1 MSVKEKLVV
10 IRRLRWLTALL
21 LCGFAGLA
29 SAAEALPRHPLET
42 RALVEPEAVLK
53 ELPAAIEAARS
64 AGDQRTLTLLY
75 LAEANACRVV
85 ADWLCQRNAGARARE
100 TAQPLGE
107 TLLLVRGLIAE
118 SRASIALQDYT
129 RGERLLG
136 DAELKLKQTPNAEL
150 EADVLLA
157 YSSLSHTLGKHQ
169 LAADYAERGLQRL
182 DRGEALPMQ
191 ARLLRNRARAL
202 AQLGQFEAAQQSL
215 LRGMA
220 VVEQVTDPKL
230 SAELYLEAARVAR
243 LLNDVGTQRQNGQKV
258 LELAR
263 QLKNSQLA
271 GLGHEVLG
279 IAALNAG
286 DDATALAEL
295 KQSYDSFRALGL
307 ARDELRLSRQLIGVM
322 VEQPQLAADL
332 EPLVRRFLELDRTV
346 AQSDRAQAADDFDAR
361 LKYAQQ
367 ELEVLRLEN
376 EATLAR
382 EREEALARTN
392 RLTRLLILVG
402 ATSLTVLA
410 IFFWQQWRS
419 NRRLKAAFA
428 ALRDSEARAT
438 DLLKLSKGFVFL
450 HDAQGHLLLVNPA
463 TAAALGAAPEDLE
476 ERALADFVP
485 SAGHS
490 GLKDY
495 LARVSADGE
504 DEGRLLVRQGDG
516 SHHHWR
522 YSSRLSAQ
530 ADRRAYVIA
539 HAVDVTEQVEQ
550 AELLREKSRRDA
562 LTGAYNRRQL
572 EEIEARPDSAGA
584 PRQWAVVNVD
594 LDHFKQIN
602 DSRGHDVGDQVLRE
616 MARLLERAGGAGSTL
631 IRTGGDEFV
640 LLNEPADT
648 ATLAALLER
657 LESQRAGAPCGY
669 SLGSA
674 LRHGDE
680 TLSATLTRADEDM
693 YQRRRLARGEK

>member
-1 MSVKEKLVV
+1 M
-10 IRRLRWLTALL
+10 LRQL
-21 LCGFAGLA
+21 FAGVLA
-29 SAAEALPRHPLET
+29 VLGAAVAHAGDDLPRHPLET
-42 RALVEPEAVLK
+42 RALVEPEQVLK
-53 ELPAAIEAARS
+53 ELPAAIAQARS
-64 AGDQRTLTLLY
+64 TADPRTLALLY
-75 LAEANACRVV
+75 LAEANACRVI

-100 TAQPLGE
+100 TAEPLRDD
-107 TLLLVRGLIAE
+107 LLTVRGLIAE

-129 RGERLLG
+129 RGEHLLG
-136 DAELKLKQTPNAEL
+136 DAELALKRTPNAEL

-169 LAADYAERGLQRL
+169 LAADYAERGLKRL

-215 LRGMA
+215 LRGMETA
-220 VVEQVTDPKL
+220 EKVTDPKL

-243 LLNDVGTQRQNGQKV
+243 LLNDVGTQRQNGARV
-258 LELAR
+258 LALAS

-271 GLGHEVLG
+271 GLGHEVMGL
-279 IAALNAG
+279 AALNAG
-286 DDATALAEL
+286 DQSTALVEL
-295 KQSYDSFRALGL
+295 RQSYDSFRSLGL

-322 VEQPQLAADL
+322 LDQPAAGSDL
-332 EPLVRRFLELDRTV
+332 KPLVQRFLELDRTV
-346 AQSDRAQAADDFDAR
+346 TQSDRAQAADDFDAR

-367 ELEVLRLEN
+367 ELEVVRLEN

-382 EREEALARTN
+382 EREDALARTN
-392 RLTRLLILVG
+392 RLTRLLVLVS
-402 ATSLTVLA
+402 ATTLLVLA
-410 IFFWQQWRS
+410 VFFWQQWRS

-463 TAAALGAAPEDLE
+463 TAAALGAAPEELE

-485 SAGHS
+485 SAGH
-490 GLKDY
+490 GELKDY
-495 LARVSADGE
+495 LQRVSVDGE

-522 YSSRLSAQ
+522 YSSRLSSQ

-550 AELLREKSRRDA
+550 AEVLRERSRRDA
-562 LTGAYNRRQL
+562 LTGVYNRRQL
-572 EEIEARPDSAGA
+572 EEFEARSAADGA
-584 PRQWAVVNVD
+584 TRSWAVVNID

-602 DSRGHDVGDQVLRE
+602 DSRGHDVGDQVLIG
-616 MARLLERAGGAGSTL
+616 MARFLERIGTEAASV

-640 LLNEPADT
+640 VLLEPAT
-648 ATLAALLER
+648 ADSLAALLER
-657 LESQRAGAPCGY
+657 LAAQCATAPCGF
-669 SLGSA
+669 SVGSA
-674 LRHGDE
+674 LRLAGE
-680 TLSATLTRADEDM
+680 PLSTTLTRADEDM
-693 YQRRRLARGEK
+693 YQRRRIARGG